1 MLKDKLDKIL
11 LKVQKPAR
19 YIGGEVGSI
28 IKDKSAVDIRYAF
41 CFPDTYDIGMSHL
54 GMKILYGLKNAVPN
68 YWCERVFMPLPDME
82 ELMRKEDIPLYGL
95 ESLEPIRD
103 FEFIGF
109 TLQYELCYTNILSML
124 DLAGVPIFAKDRK
137 DLFPIVMAGGP
148 CVCNAEPVAD
158 FFDLFVL
165 GEGEEVNLE
174 LMALAEKYKKRGGTK
189 ADFLRAAAQIEGIYV
204 PSLYD
209 VAYNPDGT
217 VKAVTPLDNAPAKV
231 KKRIIDDFDKA
242 YYPDT
247 FVVPFTEIVHD
258 RSVEEVLRGCIRGCR
273 FCQAGFIY
281 RPFREKSKQT
291 IIDQIKKLTESTGYD
306 EVSLSSLS
314 TSDYSDI
321 EGLLCELTEYT
332 DKKGVN
338 LSLPSLRIDKFSDE
352 VVQRIKSVRA
362 SGLTFAPEAGSQRL
376 RDVINKNITEDS
388 IMKSCRIA
396 FEAGYSSV
404 KLYFM
409 LGLPTETMEDIEAIK
424 LLADKI
430 TELYYSIEN
439 RSKKGISIS
448 VSLST
453 FIPKPFTPFEFEPL
467 ASKQEVDER
476 QIHLLNLTGAKGRKR
491 IDVSWSRYETTL
503 LEAVL
508 ARGDRRLSA
517 VIYEAW
523 KNGCKLDSWG
533 EYFKPEVWAK
543 AFDTCGLDMTFY
555 ACRKR
560 EYDEVMPWQHMDML
574 FSRDFLISEN
584 KKAHEGKTTPNCRE
598 QCSGCGLSKTLGRPC
613 FDKNGLPTAAGEG
626 SI

>member
-242 YYPDT
+242 
-247 FVVPFTEIVHD
+247 
-258 RSVEEVLRGCIRGCR
+258 
-273 FCQAGFIY
+273 
-281 RPFREKSKQT
+281 
-291 IIDQIKKLTESTGYD
+291 
-306 EVSLSSLS
+306 
-314 TSDYSDI
+314 
-321 EGLLCELTEYT
+321 
-332 DKKGVN
+332 
-338 LSLPSLRIDKFSDE
+338 
-352 VVQRIKSVRA
+352 
-362 SGLTFAPEAGSQRL
+362 
-376 RDVINKNITEDS
+376 
-388 IMKSCRIA
+388 
-396 FEAGYSSV
+396 
-404 KLYFM
+404 
-409 LGLPTETMEDIEAIK
+409 
-424 LLADKI
+424 
-430 TELYYSIEN
+430 
-439 RSKKGISIS
+439 
-448 VSLST
+448 
-453 FIPKPFTPFEFEPL
+453 
-467 ASKQEVDER
+467 
-476 QIHLLNLTGAKGRKR
+476 
-491 IDVSWSRYETTL
+491 
-503 LEAVL
+503 
-508 ARGDRRLSA
+508 
-517 VIYEAW
+517 
-523 KNGCKLDSWG
+523 
-533 EYFKPEVWAK
+533 
-543 AFDTCGLDMTFY
+543 
-555 ACRKR
+555 
-560 EYDEVMPWQHMDML
+560 
-574 FSRDFLISEN
+574 
-584 KKAHEGKTTPNCRE
+584 
-598 QCSGCGLSKTLGRPC
+598 
-613 FDKNGLPTAAGEG
+613 
-626 SI
+626 